1 MTPFERFPTN
11 ELLKHVR
18 DVRRDRPPETV
29 QAMLNA
35 FQAAFGPE
43 VLRTTHG
50 TALLEL
56 MRARGTVSMTYWLE
70 HRSDDGF
77 RSRWFGSIRGGSSLK
92 YVIYQGKDGSWIG
105 GNNRALKTLSTA
117 EAITVIE
124 HQRDELLSALDVVD
138 ALDND
143 PTHNS
148 WNTLQADIEAAAPTY
163 QHLAF
168 FHKTLALWRPD
179 KIDDFHNTRY
189 QSHALRWIGASAD
202 PAGIWANAGLF
213 AHARRWLGAQLG
225 SPIHMSTF
233 GHAIN
238 HVAGPIFRL
247 WRVGA
252 GPQEDATL
260 EFMLQ
265 NNVVA
270 IGWTA
275 IGDLKELVGE
285 RTGKNA
291 QHLLRDGILA
301 EWPET
306 APSAAGRGGAQLQ
319 RFLHQVS
326 EDDYVVVARGQQV
339 FGIGQVTGPYQYQ
352 PDATYGHQRSVTW
365 LDRTD
370 WKTTSKRGLQ
380 TTLYELTDAFG
391 YHDAV
396 VHRLHGTSGRSPAGL
411 GIDPPRGAPLSAT
424 AQTVLKQVHRK
435 GQVLLYGPPGTGKT
449 FHAMQ
454 AAQELAAQGRHGRS
468 WSGLREAER
477 NALKQPGGA
486 QRIWTCTFHPAYGY
500 EDFVEGLRPR
510 PTDAGLT
517 FEPAAGLFRRI
528 CAVATA
534 HPDESVVLVIDE
546 FNRGDVAR
554 IFGEL
559 LTLLELDKRQRI
571 HVVLPYS
578 GDAFTVPRNVRILAT
593 MNTSDR
599 SIALLDAAL
608 QRRLGKVEL
617 LPDPKVLG
625 SAAVE
630 GISLAG
636 LLTAINRRLLE
647 VLGDRARDLQVGH
660 AYFMIDGKRLNTF
673 SALRDV
679 VQYDLLPLLQDY
691 CADDPRSLHQLV
703 GDALYDP
710 GQRRFRTTPFAE
722 GEGDRLAEAL
732 LGWGDEV
739 AAEVPDSSSE
749 DTDDSDDDA

>member
-1 MTPFERFPTN
+1 
-11 ELLKHVR
+11 
-18 DVRRDRPPETV
+18 
-29 QAMLNA
+29 
-35 FQAAFGPE
+35 
-43 VLRTTHG
+43 
-50 TALLEL
+50 
-56 MRARGTVSMTYWLE
+56 
-70 HRSDDGF
+70 
-77 RSRWFGSIRGGSSLK
+77 
-92 YVIYQGKDGSWIG
+92 
-105 GNNRALKTLSTA
+105 
-117 EAITVIE
+117 
-124 HQRDELLSALDVVD
+124 
-138 ALDND
+138 
-143 PTHNS
+143 
-148 WNTLQADIEAAAPTY
+148 
-163 QHLAF
+163 
-168 FHKTLALWRPD
+168 
-179 KIDDFHNTRY
+179 
-189 QSHALRWIGASAD
+189 
-202 PAGIWANAGLF
+202 
-213 AHARRWLGAQLG
+213 
-225 SPIHMSTF
+225 
-233 GHAIN
+233 
-238 HVAGPIFRL
+238 
-247 WRVGA
+247 
-252 GPQEDATL
+252 
-260 EFMLQ
+260 
-265 NNVVA
+265 
-270 IGWTA
+270 
-275 IGDLKELVGE
+275 
-285 RTGKNA
+285 
-291 QHLLRDGILA
+291 
-301 EWPET
+301 
-306 APSAAGRGGAQLQ
+306 
-319 RFLHQVS
+319 
-326 EDDYVVVARGQQV
+326 
-339 FGIGQVTGPYQYQ
+339 
-352 PDATYGHQRSVTW
+352 
-365 LDRTD
+365 
-370 WKTTSKRGLQ
+370 
-380 TTLYELTDAFG
+380 
-391 YHDAV
+391 
-396 VHRLHGTSGRSPAGL
+396 
-411 GIDPPRGAPLSAT
+411 
-424 AQTVLKQVHRK
+424 
-435 GQVLLYGPPGTGKT
+435 
-449 FHAMQ
+449 
-454 AAQELAAQGRHGRS
+454 
-468 WSGLREAER
+468 
-477 NALKQPGGA
+477 
-486 QRIWTCTFHPAYGY
+486 PAYGY